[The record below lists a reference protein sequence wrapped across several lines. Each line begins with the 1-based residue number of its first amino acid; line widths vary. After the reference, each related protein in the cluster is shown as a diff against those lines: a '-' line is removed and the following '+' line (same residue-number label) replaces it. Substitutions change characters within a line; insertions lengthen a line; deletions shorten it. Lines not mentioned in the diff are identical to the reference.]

1 MNPTITFNGVSSAE
15 LGVIVTR
22 LPDFHRAPRRI
33 IEKTIPGRHGALIQ
47 DEGAYDLYTTI
58 LEVNL
63 NGVSQRDVYAWLR
76 GEGWMISSDEP
87 DYKAYVYAY
96 GSVTDSRFRVSE
108 GPFDTLSVDLRVE
121 PFLRLVDEEAL
132 SFTES
137 GVFPGQ
143 GHAESAPLIRVDGYG
158 DGTLMINDETAH
170 LTGID
175 GSLYIDCE
183 AGVAYTLAEGVP
195 VFAGAAVELE
205 GGEWPALKGAG
216 EYNLINWPGGGITGV
231 WIQPNWRFL

>member
-1 MNPTITFNGVSSAE
+1 MNPTIIYNGVSSQD

-33 IEKTIPGRHGALIQ
+33 VEKTIPGRHGALIQ

-58 LEVNL
+58 LEINL

-96 GSVTDSRFRVSE
+96 GSVTDTRFRVAE
-108 GPFDTLSVDLRVE
+108 GPFDTLSIDLRVE
-121 PFLRLVDEEAL
+121 PFLRLVNEEPL
-132 SFTES
+132 SFES
-137 GVFPGQ
+137 NSTFPGQ
-143 GHAESAPLIRVDGYG
+143 GHAESAPLIRVDGSG
-158 DGTLMINDETAH
+158 DGTLMVNGETAY

-183 AGVAYTLAEGVP
+183 AGVAYTLAGGAP
-195 VFAGAAVELE
+195 VFAGSAVELE
-205 GGEWPALKGAG
+205 GGEWPGLKGAG
-216 EYNLINWPGGGITGV
+216 ETNLISWTGGITGV

>member
-1 MNPTITFNGVSSAE
+1 MIPSIVFNGVSSE
-15 LGVIVTR
+15 SLGVIVTR
-22 LPDFHRAPRRI
+22 LPDFHRASRRI
-33 IEKTIPGRHGALIQ
+33 VEKTIPGRHGALIQ

-63 NGVSQRDVYAWLR
+63 NGASQRDVYAWLR
-76 GEGWMISSDEP
+76 GEGWLITSDEP

-96 GSVTDSRFRVSE
+96 NSVTDERFRVPE
-108 GPFDTLSVDLRVE
+108 GAYDTLSIDLRVE
-121 PFLRLVDEEAL
+121 PFLRLVEEEPLAFSSNSAFL
-132 SFTES
+132 
-137 GVFPGQ
+137 GQ
-143 GHAESAPLIRVDGYG
+143 GHAESAPLIRIDGSG
-158 DGTLMINDETAH
+158 DGTLMVNGETAH

-195 VFAGAAVELE
+195 VFAGGKVELE
-205 GGEWPALKGAG
+205 GGEWPAFKGEG
-216 EYNLINWPGGGITGV
+216 EYNLVSWTGDITGV